1 MVLTMNL
8 DGLHAAVASICEA
21 IYQLEDEGLISG
33 VAETVHTV
41 SATATSD
48 HVLVTVMLDPEAVS
62 QILVHASE
70 ISVSDDWVLHTVTGH
85 RGVLWFKL
93 LVPETS

>member
-1 MVLTMNL
+1 MN
-8 DGLHAAVASICEA
+8 DINRV
-21 IYQLEDEGLISG
+21 D
-33 VAETVHTV
+33 
-41 SATATSD
+41 
-48 HVLVTVMLDPEAVS
+48 TVMLDPEAVS